1 MQYNLQN
8 LLQLPLT
15 QQEMRATVLYYSHK
29 GKTASYAR
37 EIAMFLWSKGL
48 DVSLSAMTDFDAAKL
63 RQTDLLISGCWTCGW
78 FVVGQ
83 HPHKKWVEA
92 SKALSRC
99 LPPEKTMFFTTY
111 KIRTGLLFRRMKRAM
126 SISASSKVSCLK
138 SKTGRLT
145 DNDRAALNRLIGRQD
160 F

>member
-1 MQYNLQN
+1 MK
-8 LLQLPLT
+8 
-15 QQEMRATVLYYSHK
+15 ATVLYYSHK
-29 GKTASYAR
+29 GKTAFYAR
-37 EIAMFLWSKGL
+37 EIAMYLWSKGL
-48 DVSLSAMTDFDAAKL
+48 DVSLSAITDFDTKKL
-63 RQTDLLISGCWTCGW
+63 EQTDLLISGCWTCGW

-126 SISASSKVSCLK
+126 SIPASSKVSCLK

-145 DNDRAALNRLIGRQD
+145 DDNRAALDRFIGR
-160 F
+160 